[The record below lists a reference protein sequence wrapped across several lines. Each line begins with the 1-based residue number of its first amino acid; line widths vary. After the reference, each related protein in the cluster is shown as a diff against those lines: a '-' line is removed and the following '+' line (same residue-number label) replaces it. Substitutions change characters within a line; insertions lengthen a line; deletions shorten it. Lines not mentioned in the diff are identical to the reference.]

1 MYTQDEIDMILNR
14 FKNNTTF
21 TCAFLVACFT
31 GMRTGEVCALTWDN
45 IDLEKRIINIEHNVY
60 SKVKDEKGKW
70 FLGTPK
76 TINGVRKVYI
86 CDTLLIALKNYKKKQ
101 ENFKNVYGKRYHYY
115 HLEEVKNKYGK
126 TIEYRIVETVRKSKL
141 LVTLDLVFR
150 KENGVYSGTD
160 IVKYP
165 YKVVHNELG
174 IENCRFYD
182 LRGSY
187 ATKSLR
193 NGVKIRNVADIL
205 GHSKIE
211 ATENY
216 YVTTTEDSLKEA
228 SEKFEQTVQSDVIDE
243 IIKYE

>member
-1 MYTQDEIDMILNR
+1 MKNR
-14 FKNNTTF
+14 FKNNDTF
-21 TCAFLVACFT
+21 TCAFLVVCFT
-31 GMRTGEVCALTWDN
+31 GMRSGEVCALTWDN
-45 IDLEKRIINIEHNVY
+45 IDLENRIISIEHNAY

-70 FLGTPK
+70 FLGTTK

-86 CDTLLIALKNYKKKQ
+86 CDTLLVALKNYKKKQ
-101 ENFKNVYGKRYHYY
+101 EHFRKLYGKKYHYY
-115 HLEEVKNKYGK
+115 NLEEVKNKYGK
-126 TIEYRIVETVRKSKL
+126 TIEYRIVKTVRKSKL
-141 LVTLDLVFR
+141 LENLDLVFR
-150 KENGVYSGTD
+150 KENGAYSGTD

-165 YKVVHNELG
+165 YKVVHTELG
-174 IENCRFYD
+174 IVNYRFYD

-193 NGVKIRNVADIL
+193 NGGEIRDIADIL

-216 YVTTTEDSLKEA
+216 YVSTTEETLKEA
-228 SEKFEQTVQSDVIDE
+228 SEKFEQTVKSDVIDE

>member
-1 MYTQDEIDMILNR
+1 
-14 FKNNTTF
+14 
-21 TCAFLVACFT
+21 
-31 GMRTGEVCALTWDN
+31 MRTGEVCALTWDK
-45 IDLEKRIINIEHNVY
+45 IDLEKRIISIEHNVY

-70 FLGTPK
+70 FLGTTK

-86 CDTLLIALKNYKKKQ
+86 CDTLLVALKNYKKKQ
-101 ENFKNVYGKRYHYY
+101 DNFKRIYGKDYQYY

-126 TIEYRIVETVRKSKL
+126 IVEYRVVGTIRKSKSL
-141 LVTLDLVFR
+141 EVLDFVFR
-150 KENGVYSGTD
+150 KDNGVFSGTD

-165 YKVVHNELG
+165 YKIIHKELG

-193 NGVKIRNVADIL
+193 NGVEIRDVADIL

-216 YVTTTEDSLKEA
+216 YISSTEETLKEA
-228 SEKFEQTVQSDVIDE
+228 SEKFEEIVKSETINE
-243 IIKYE
+243 IIKFKN

>member
-1 MYTQDEIDMILNR
+1 
-14 FKNNTTF
+14 
-21 TCAFLVACFT
+21 
-31 GMRTGEVCALTWDN
+31 MRTGEVCALTWDKV
-45 IDLEKRIINIEHNVY
+45 DLEKRIISIEHNVY

-70 FLGTPK
+70 FLGTTK

-86 CDTLLIALKNYKKKQ
+86 CDTLLTALKNYKSKQDNYKKD
-101 ENFKNVYGKRYHYY
+101 YGKNYKYY
-115 HLEEVKNKYGK
+115 HLEDVKNKYGK
-126 TIEYRIVETVRKSKL
+126 IVEYRVVETTRRSKSL
-141 LVTLDLVFR
+141 ETLDFVFR
-150 KENGVYSGTD
+150 KDNGFFSGTD

-165 YKVVHNELG
+165 YKVIHTELG

-193 NGVKIRNVADIL
+193 NGVEIRDVADIL

-216 YVTTTEDSLKEA
+216 YISTTEETLREA
-228 SEKFEQTVQSDVIDE
+228 SKKFEETVKSNVIEE
-243 IIKYE
+243 IIKFKN